1 MGSIQYPKN
10 FFKLI
15 LELRENFTQ
24 PSFEHFQV
32 VLSAI
37 LIGGPKKTLTAGI
50 RLAKLRCHF
59 SNIHRFVSQY
69 KWDIIPV
76 ACSLFKLIDKM
87 LHLSKHLVFGL
98 DDTLVPKYGKK
109 IFGRGCHFDHASKPN
124 TPKYILGHNWVVL
137 GLLYHWELFSKWLC
151 FPLFARLFLPEKTIQ
166 DKSLYQSRIAIAIEM
181 ISQVQALLKQSFTL
195 VADGLYAKTKLVRA
209 CIEKDITLISRIRSD
224 AALYALTEPVKL
236 RHRGRPRKHGKRL
249 GSPKTIGADP
259 EGFRTIRLKLYG
271 ELQKI
276 SYKKVIAIWK
286 PAGAPIQVFIV
297 RFNDSKSLASFFS
310 TDISLSVERVLTLV
324 AARWSI
330 ETLFSE
336 LKEHLGMKDWQV
348 RVQGSVV
355 RSVPLTCMATSLLML
370 WSMLEANQKAP
381 EFWDI
386 QPWMTEKSSPS
397 MLDVIN
403 QFKAKCISNSIFEV
417 LGSKGI
423 DNQKYK
429 EIERILRR
437 AA

>member
-1 MGSIQYPKN
+1 
-10 FFKLI
+10 
-15 LELRENFTQ
+15 
-24 PSFEHFQV
+24 
-32 VLSAI
+32 
-37 LIGGPKKTLTAGI
+37 
-50 RLAKLRCHF
+50 
-59 SNIHRFVSQY
+59 
-69 KWDIIPV
+69 
-76 ACSLFKLIDKM
+76 
-87 LHLSKHLVFGL
+87 
-98 DDTLVPKYGKK
+98 
-109 IFGRGCHFDHASKPN
+109 
-124 TPKYILGHNWVVL
+124 
-137 GLLYHWELFSKWLC
+137 
-151 FPLFARLFLPEKTIQ
+151 
-166 DKSLYQSRIAIAIEM
+166 
-181 ISQVQALLKQSFTL
+181 
-195 VADGLYAKTKLVRA
+195 
-209 CIEKDITLISRIRSD
+209 
-224 AALYALTEPVKL
+224 
-236 RHRGRPRKHGKRL
+236 
-249 GSPKTIGADP
+249 
-259 EGFRTIRLKLYG
+259 
-271 ELQKI
+271 
-276 SYKKVIAIWK
+276 VIAIWK
-286 PAGAPIQVFIV
+286 PANAPIHVFIV

-403 QFKAKCISNSIFEV
+403 QFKAKCISNSIFEI

-423 DNQKYK
+423 DSQKYK
-429 EIERILRR
+429 EIELILRR